1 MGSQSSFA
9 ELFPSPF
16 SRFEKS
22 SHFKMTGGQ
31 WKNGMFGCFDNIGN
45 CCCVYC
51 CYPCAVYRDAEDL
64 NKSGVLYGFLA
75 CLFPCIP
82 TFLLRG
88 ETREKY
94 GIEGVPLKMLWLH
107 FVVTLVFSVKLEMKS
122 KNVEIDPNF
131 STCPKKF
138 SIFNFHGKNNQT
150 CKYR

>member
-22 SHFKMTGGQ
+22 SHFKMTDGE
-31 WKNGMFGCFDNIGN
+31 WKNGMFGCFDNVGN

-94 GIEGVPLKMLWLH
+94 GQKLIKNAKNALFWR
-107 FVVTLVFSVKLEMKS
+107 VFENLSFNRTK
-122 KNVEIDPNF
+122 IG
-131 STCPKKF
+131 KK
-138 SIFNFHGKNNQT
+138 
-150 CKYR
+150 